1 MSLAFLEKN
10 NRDQEWILALS
21 LGHNSSVVLAKST
34 GEIVTGYEEERLTKA
49 KSDSSFPIN
58 ALTKCLEKI
67 AASAPKYKPVVLNIG
82 ISHWFNSHIQNS
94 TWNRYYLDIEKFVE
108 KFFDFRSTISIIKRV
123 ETGFNHH
130 SLHLDSIRPF
140 VEANIS
146 TEQREKYSNRKT
158 VVFVA
163 DGFGNQEEVMTL
175 REYDDL
181 YSYLKGDTNYKEY
194 KLSNLNYSLGLMYQY
209 VTSSVGMKENQD
221 EYKFLGYESYIQTVA
236 SNKDLLDSKIND
248 LVGKFDAAYN
258 LENWSGLYDY
268 DSTNSSTH
276 NTPINLDKLARVKQY
291 YHEFAKKAIAE
302 FNLDDALFTDS
313 YTKNPKRSQ
322 RILMGYILQQS
333 VEKIVLNIFK
343 NYKTDYLETH
353 NILVVG
359 GLFYNVKL
367 NNRLMTSS
375 KNLYCVMPLAGDQGC
390 TIGILDNF
398 LREQYHR
405 KLKLERMNFGSRSET
420 NYNFATD
427 YIRTIAKDIVSV
439 NKMEVSAETI
449 EKIVEYTAKNTSFG
463 EVDIED
469 ISKKLIDDSGIVNL
483 VYSGLEFGPRAL
495 CFTTSLARPTSKN
508 VEIINDLN
516 DRDTVMPM
524 APVILKKND
533 GYFFD
538 SKEVARVVG
547 SDRYMILTYVYK
559 NELNREVYG
568 GVMHKVQGEKFD
580 TQIQYSGRPQFLYKK
595 EDNPVVFEL
604 LQNLDQKVDVKAL
617 INTSYNVHG
626 TPIVYDAK
634 DAVDNFVYQV
644 VMKFHKNIDKELY
657 LHVGLW

>member
-34 GEIVTGYEEERLTKA
+34 GDILTGYEEERLTKA

-67 AASAPKYKPVVLNIG
+67 TNNTPKHKPVILNIG

-94 TWNRYYLDIEKFVE
+94 TWNRYYIDIERFVE
-108 KFFDFRSTISIIKRV
+108 KFFDFRSTIVIIKRV
-123 ETGFNHH
+123 ETSFNHH

-140 VEANIS
+140 IEANIS
-146 TEQREKYSNRKT
+146 SEQKEIYSDKKT
-158 VVFVA
+158 IVYVA
-163 DGFGNQEEVMTL
+163 DGFGNQEEVMTM
-175 REYDDL
+175 REYDSL
-181 YSYLKGDTNYKEY
+181 NAYLKGDSIYKES

-221 EYKFLGYESYIQTVA
+221 EYKFLGYESYIQNVVT
-236 SNKDLLDSKIND
+236 NKNLLDSKID
-248 LVGKFDAAYN
+248 TLVNKFDAAYN
-258 LENWSGLYDY
+258 VDNWSELYNY
-268 DSTNSSTH
+268 HSAQSSTH
-276 NTPINLDKLARVKQY
+276 NTPINLDKLAKVKSF
-291 YHEFAKKAIAE
+291 YHEFAKQTIAE
-302 FNLDDALFTDS
+302 FNLDDMLFFDS
-313 YTKNPKRSQ
+313 YSKDSKRSQ

-333 VEKIVLNIFK
+333 VEKIVVNIFK
-343 NYKTDYLETH
+343 NYLDTH

-398 LREQYHR
+398 LRDQYHR
-405 KLKLERMNFGSRSET
+405 KLKLEKLNFGSRSDT
-420 NYNFATD
+420 SFIFTPD
-427 YIRTIAKDIVSV
+427 YIRTITNDILRV
-439 NKMEVSAETI
+439 NDMTMSKEQIDHVI
-449 EKIVEYTAKNTSFG
+449 EYTIKNTNFK
-463 EVDIED
+463 VDIDD
-469 ISKKLIDDSGIVNL
+469 IYKKLENDSGIVNL

-495 CFTTSLARPTSKN
+495 CFTTSLARPTVKN

-524 APVILKKND
+524 APVMLKKND
-533 GYFFD
+533 TYFFD
-538 SKEVARVVG
+538 AKEVCRVVG

-559 NELNREVYG
+559 PELNNKYDIYG

-580 TQIQYSGRPQFLYKK
+580 TETRFSGRPQFLYQK

-604 LQNLDQKVDVKAL
+604 LQKLDQNIDNGKAL

-626 TPIVYDAK
+626 TPIVYDSK

-644 VMKFHKNIDKELY
+644 VMKTLKNIDKELY
-657 LHVGLW
+657 LYVGL

>member
-67 AASAPKYKPVVLNIG
+67 AASAPKYKPVILNIG
-82 ISHWFNSHIQNS
+82 VSHWFNNNIQNS
-94 TWNRYYLDIEKFVE
+94 TWNRYYLDIEKFIE

-123 ETGFNHH
+123 ETSFNHH

-146 TEQREKYSNRKT
+146 ADQREKYSNKKT

-175 REYDDL
+175 REYNDL
-181 YSYLKGDTNYKEY
+181 NSYLKGDSDYKEY

-236 SNKDLLDSKIND
+236 SNKSLLDSKINE

-258 LENWSGLYDY
+258 LDNWQNLYDY
-268 DSTNSSTH
+268 DNAAASTH
-276 NTPINLDKLARVKQY
+276 NTPINLDKLAKVKAF
-291 YHEFAKKAIAE
+291 YHDFAKKAIAE
-302 FNLDDALFTDS
+302 FGIGDKLFSES
-313 YTKNPKRSQ
+313 YEKNPKRSQ

-333 VEKIVLNIFK
+333 VEKIVVNIFR
-343 NYKTDYLETH
+343 NYTTDFCETH

-405 KLKLERMNFGSRSET
+405 KLKLEKLNFGSRAES
-420 NYNFATD
+420 NYQFSTD
-427 YIRTIAKDIVSV
+427 YIRTIANEIVSV
-439 NKMEVSAETI
+439 NKMDVSAEQI
-449 EKIVEYTAKNTSFG
+449 EKIVEYTAKNTSFK
-463 EVDIED
+463 VDVNEIYER
-469 ISKKLIDDSGIVNL
+469 LAADSGIVNL

-524 APVILKKND
+524 APVMLKKND
-533 GYFFD
+533 TFFFD

-568 GVMHKVQGEKFD
+568 GVMHKVQGENFD
-580 TQIQYSGRPQFLYKK
+580 TEIQYSGRPQFLYQRD
-595 EDNPVVFEL
+595 DNQVVFDL
-604 LQNLDQKVDVKAL
+604 LQNLDQKNDVKAL

-644 VMKFHKNIDKELY
+644 VMKVYKNIDKELY
-657 LHVGLW
+657 LYVGL